1 MNNYEEIVGI
11 KTRFENSTETELYG
25 YLYSFQNK
33 WVLTDNKNLNLFVS
47 KCFENFDLR
56 EDYNYEML
64 NTNYKK
70 CLYNVV
76 YLQQCLIT
84 TISEEKF
91 DEISS
96 LFNKIFES
104 IDYACKILK
113 MGNIVMNSHS
123 SECVEI
129 KDDLGQ
135 LRFLQPNIDTN
146 SHFQNLLLYIID
158 ENFVLNPC
166 YQYYKGL

>member
-64 NTNYKK
+64 NMWKN
-70 CLYNVV
+70 C
-76 YLQQCLIT
+76 
-84 TISEEKF
+84 
-91 DEISS
+91 
-96 LFNKIFES
+96 
-104 IDYACKILK
+104 ILS
-113 MGNIVMNSHS
+113 M
-123 SECVEI
+123 
-129 KDDLGQ
+129 
-135 LRFLQPNIDTN
+135 P
-146 SHFQNLLLYIID
+146 
-158 ENFVLNPC
+158 
-166 YQYYKGL
+166 